1 MNSMRK
7 INNVFLDWSGTV
19 VDDLPPVLDATN
31 QVMAHYNKTPLT
43 REEFC
48 RDFCLPFKDYYDRIL
63 PGVPMT
69 ELDTLYTS
77 FFDDSNKEVTEL
89 PGARRFLDYCVKTG
103 RRIFLLSAIKDQH
116 FESQAAALGLRMY
129 FEHAYTEVLNKSE
142 SIHAIIEELGIEASE
157 TLFAG
162 DMQHDVET
170 AKSADLLAVATL
182 TGYNSLEQLSAVS
195 PDLLVDDLSF
205 LVDQI

>member
-1 MNSMRK
+1 MNSTRK

-31 QVMAHYNKTPLT
+31 QVMAHYNKAPLT

-48 RDFCLPFKDYYDRIL
+48 RDFCLPFKDYYDRVL
-63 PGVPMT
+63 PGIPMT

-77 FFDDSNKEVTEL
+77 FFDDSNDEVTEL
-89 PGARRFLDYCVKTG
+89 PGARPFLDYCVKTG

-116 FESQAAALGLRMY
+116 FESQAAALDLRMY

-142 SIHAIIEELGIEASE
+142 SIHAIIEDLGIEASE

-170 AKSADLLAVATL
+170 AKSANLLAVATL
-182 TGYNSLEQLSAVS
+182 TGYNSREQLSAVS